1 MKKYLALLLL
11 VPALAFA
18 QDKEVENFAEI
29 NEQFL
34 SKGLKRIDYE
44 VSIKEGDT
52 LIFKS
57 DFSIMNGEKMTVFKH
72 EIQQNKEFINDKK
85 LLLGKENL
93 VQEIDLAE
101 EKGGNIEILRLKPE
115 ITRETNNIVSHFS
128 LTNVDLSVESKESK
142 KSSVNKED
150 PNGIYNEQ
158 SPAVEKL
165 VKEIS
170 ISHKKEKDILF
181 ISNNKTFFIKAKY

>member
-11 VPALAFA
+11 VPALALA

-142 KSSVNKED
+142 KSSVNKEE

>member
-44 VSIKEGDT
+44 VSITEGDT

-57 DFSIMNGEKMTVFKH
+57 DFSIMNGEKMTVFKREVH
-72 EIQQNKEFINDKK
+72 QNKEFVNDKK
-85 LLLGKENL
+85 LILGKENL

-115 ITRETNNIVSHFS
+115 ITRETNNIVSQFS

-150 PNGIYNEQ
+150 PNGVYNEQ
-158 SPAVEKL
+158 SPTVEKL

-170 ISHKKEKDILF
+170 VSHKKEKDILF
-181 ISNNKTFFIKAKY
+181 TSNNKTFFIKAKY